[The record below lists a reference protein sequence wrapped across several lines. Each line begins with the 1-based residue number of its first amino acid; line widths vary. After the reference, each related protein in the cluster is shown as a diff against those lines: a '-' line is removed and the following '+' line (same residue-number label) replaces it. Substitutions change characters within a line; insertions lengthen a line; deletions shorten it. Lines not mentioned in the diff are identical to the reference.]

1 MAIYIRVYPE
11 FSYEII
17 FTGGKLKK
25 KRFHI
30 LINPNKHVKL
40 PLKDDDEIRLNTK
53 SLTHIASMEPSL
65 SNKDMF
71 QRTIKIAEI
80 TNRPI
85 ITNKDSKEKFREHG
99 ISVTQLRTLG
109 YEEQIVDGL
118 NVDPVYKEEIS
129 DDYKE
134 EYQKDKPNLLTVGKQ
149 VIDLFNPLKWQ
160 KDKTSKKNIKVDPT
174 KPLAL
179 VISMKKSNTILIPL
193 DRRGI
198 DHINML
204 VKSLKPWLTVIM
216 SNNLGD
222 TFDIEEGTK
231 NILIIQDEY
240 KANQTLQASKG
251 YNLSIPHHTF
261 VCGIKQWAEIPEQ

>member
-1 MAIYIRVYPE
+1 MAIYIRAYPE
-11 FSYEII
+11 FCYEII
-17 FTGGKLKK
+17 FTGGKVKK

-30 LINPNKHVKL
+30 LINPNRHVKL
-40 PLKDDDEIRLNTK
+40 PVKNDEEIRINTE

-65 SNKDMF
+65 SDPDMI

-85 ITNKDSKEKFREHG
+85 ITNKDSKEKFREYG
-99 ISVTQLRTLG
+99 ISITQLRTLG

-129 DDYKE
+129 DDYIE
-134 EYQKDKPNLLTVGKQ
+134 EYQKEKPSIINVGKQ

-160 KDKTSKKNIKVDPT
+160 KEKTSKRNIQVDPT

-179 VISMKKSNTILIPL
+179 VISMKKNNTILIPL

-204 VKSLKPWLTVIM
+204 VGSLKPWLTVIL
-216 SNNLGD
+216 SNNIGK

-231 NILIIQDEY
+231 NILFIQDNYEG
-240 KANQTLQASKG
+240 NQTLQASKG
-251 YNLSIPHHTF
+251 YNLSVPHNTF
-261 VCGIKQWAEIPEQ
+261 ICGIKQWAEVPEQ